1 MFDVF
6 DLTACVTY
14 TLDMHM
20 FVIRILFHIAP
31 TPCRIMWALSRA
43 RLFTLQKE
51 GEINT
56 DLSIQKTGPEKE
68 LNYVDLDLA
77 PASEVVAVKPVRKSR
92 MMEVSNTEYASV
104 TFGSPK

>member
-1 MFDVF
+1 
-6 DLTACVTY
+6 
-14 TLDMHM
+14 M

-43 RLFTLQKE
+43 RLFTMQKE

-77 PASEVVAVKPVRKSR
+77 PPSEVVAVKPVRKSR

>member
-1 MFDVF
+1 
-6 DLTACVTY
+6 
-14 TLDMHM
+14 M

>member
-1 MFDVF
+1 M
-6 DLTACVTY
+6 C
-14 TLDMHM
+14 
-20 FVIRILFHIAP
+20 VIRILFHIAP

>member
-1 MFDVF
+1 
-6 DLTACVTY
+6 
-14 TLDMHM
+14 M

-31 TPCRIMWALSRA
+31 TPCWMWALSRA

-92 MMEVSNTEYASV
+92 MMEVSNTEYANV